1 MIDYWYNF
9 QVQEN
14 QLDYGIPFN
23 YNSWTKYFI
32 ILQYKNMQKQTTNW
46 LFLLGASLL
55 LALTMFFVGN
65 AMIQSNKNNQQ
76 SSMGIT
82 NTISVMGEG
91 KASVSPDMLV
101 INTSIS
107 ELAATTELAQSQ
119 ANEKV
124 NKLKEILKAADI
136 ADKDIKTTNV
146 NTYPEYDRSN
156 ANGRKLLW
164 YRSQQSITINV
175 NGENFADKWGN
186 IVTQISKIGWVN
198 VDNTYFDLKDK
209 NAAYAWAR
217 EKALTDAKSKAE
229 QLAKAS
235 GVSLGKPVM
244 ITDNS
249 YANPTVPMY
258 YAKEM
263 AMGATADSAT
273 AVSNPLSP
281 GETEVT
287 INVNVMYQIK

>member
-1 MIDYWYNF
+1 
-9 QVQEN
+9 
-14 QLDYGIPFN
+14 
-23 YNSWTKYFI
+23 
-32 ILQYKNMQKQTTNW
+32 MQKQTINW

-76 SSMGIT
+76 TAQWIT

-101 INTSIS
+101 INVSVS
-107 ELAATTELAQSQ
+107 ELAATTDLAQTQ

-124 NKLKEILKAADI
+124 NKIKEILKAAYI

-146 NTYPEYDRSN
+146 NAYPEYDRSN
-156 ANGRKLLW
+156 TSGRKLLW
-164 YRSQQSITINV
+164 YRSQQSISINV
-175 NGENFADKWGN
+175 SWENFWEKWGN
-186 IVTQISKIGWVN
+186 IVTQISTIGGVN

-209 NAAYAWAR
+209 DLAYAGAR
-217 EKALTDAKSKAE
+217 EKAFADAKAKAE

-249 YANPTVPMY
+249 YSNMPGPIY
-258 YAKEM
+258 YARDK
-263 AMGATADSAT
+263 AMEAWASEV
-273 AVSNPLSP
+273 AVSNALSP

-287 INVNVMYQIK
+287 INVNVMYEIK